1 MPAHGHRKGRNKL
14 SSWLFTACNAAFKT
28 TLRIFADR
36 DIRGSENIPAHGPVI
51 FIANHLSNLDPPIV
65 ASVTG
70 RKPGFLAKQELF
82 KLKIAACFLN
92 AYGAHPLK
100 RGTSDIGALRWA
112 TQRLRQPNGA
122 LIIFPEGTR
131 NKNADG
137 MGKSLSGVTQL
148 ALMTGAPVV
157 PIGLYGSQSLQ
168 SMLKVFIPRANLQI
182 RIGKPIE
189 LVASRDK
196 RPTRDETE
204 AMTTELMVRVANLLP
219 ESQHGYYRDMV
230 GTPFTYT
237 REFDATRSTQ
247 T

>member
-1 MPAHGHRKGRNKL
+1 L
-14 SSWLFTACNAAFKT
+14 SSRLFTACNAAFKT
-28 TLRIFADR
+28 TLRMFARR
-36 DIRGSENIPAHGPVI
+36 DIQGSENIPAHGPVI

-82 KLKIAACFLN
+82 KLKIASCFLN

-112 TQRLRQPNGA
+112 AQRLRQPDGA

-131 NKNADG
+131 NKKADG
-137 MGKSLSGVTQL
+137 MGKALPGVTQL

-157 PIGLYGSQSLQ
+157 PIGLYGSQPLQ
-168 SMLKVFIPRANLQI
+168 SMLKLFVPRAKLRI
-182 RIGKPIE
+182 RIGKPVE
-189 LVASRDK
+189 LITTGDK
-196 RPTRDETE
+196 RPTRDEIE

-219 ESQHGYYRDMV
+219 DSQYGYYRKKVDI
-230 GTPFTYT
+230 PFAYT
-237 REFDATRSTQ
+237 RELDTT
-247 T
+247 

>member
-1 MPAHGHRKGRNKL
+1 L
-14 SSWLFTACNAAFKT
+14 SSRLFTACNAAFKT
-28 TLRIFADR
+28 TLRMFARR
-36 DIRGSENIPAHGPVI
+36 DIQGSENIPAHGPVI

-82 KLKIAACFLN
+82 KLRIASCFLN

-112 TQRLRQPNGA
+112 AQRLRQPDGA

-131 NKNADG
+131 NKKADG
-137 MGKSLSGVTQL
+137 MGKALPGVTQL

-157 PIGLYGSQSLQ
+157 PIGLYGSQPLQ
-168 SMLKVFIPRANLQI
+168 SMLKLFVPRAKLRI
-182 RIGKPIE
+182 RIGKPVE
-189 LVASRDK
+189 LITTGDK
-196 RPTRDETE
+196 RPTRDEIE

-219 ESQHGYYRDMV
+219 DSQYGYYRKKVDI
-230 GTPFTYT
+230 PFAYT
-237 REFDATRSTQ
+237 RELDTT
-247 T
+247 